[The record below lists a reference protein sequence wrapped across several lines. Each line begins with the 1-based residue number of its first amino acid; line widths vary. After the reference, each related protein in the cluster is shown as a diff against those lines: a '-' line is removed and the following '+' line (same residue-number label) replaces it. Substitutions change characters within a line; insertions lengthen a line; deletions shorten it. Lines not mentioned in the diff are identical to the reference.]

1 MWEVLLSEAL
11 FHCSRYL
18 LYLIITHLPGEIP
31 NSNTLDH
38 LAFEEDLGHVGG
50 TTE

>member
-18 LYLIITHLPGEIP
+18 LYLITTHQPGE
-31 NSNTLDH
+31 SNTLDH
-38 LAFEEDLGHVGG
+38 LAVEGALGHVGG

>member
-18 LYLIITHLPGEIP
+18 LYLITTPLPGE
-31 NSNTLDH
+31 SNTLDH
-38 LAFEEDLGHVGG
+38 LVLEEALGHVGG